1 MGEFNV
7 DPYPEHPAKVLNFIY
22 FIFATLFTQIV
33 FMNMLIAI
41 MGETY
46 GRVSEAAENS
56 EIMERTHL
64 YADFMW
70 AITLTKELRGKRY
83 LYVVKPIKD
92 EEADQNTLIE

>member
-1 MGEFNV
+1 MDNFP
-7 DPYPEHPAKVLNFIY
+7 DHPAHILNYIY
-22 FIFATLFTQIV
+22 FIFATLFTQII

-46 GRVSEAAENS
+46 GRVSEIMENS

-70 AITLTKELRGKRY
+70 AISLTQELDGKRY

-92 EEADQNTLIE
+92 EEDN